1 MALST
6 KKALAQSLRNLLT
19 KRTLDKITV
28 KDIVEDCGVNRQTF
42 YYHFH
47 DVYDLL
53 EWIFEDMIET
63 MIADRGDEDN
73 WTIGM
78 DSIVA
83 KMLEE
88 RRLVLNAY
96 HSVSHEAVSRFIRQW
111 LKPYIVA
118 VVEQE
123 SAGMDVSQED
133 KDFVAELFTLG
144 STGFLTEWVESQ
156 LSESKLANLEKLKL
170 ALDGSARTLLAR
182 FDRKLNE

>member
-1 MALST
+1 MALDT
-6 KKALAQSLRNLLT
+6 KRALAQSLRNLLT

-47 DVYDLL
+47 DIYDLL

-63 MIADRGDEDN
+63 MVVQHTDRTD
-73 WTIGM
+73 WTSGI
-78 DSIVA
+78 DDLVT

-111 LKPYIVA
+111 LKPFIDQ
-118 VVEQE
+118 VVERE
-123 SAGMDVSQED
+123 SQGLIVSQED
-133 KDFVAELFTLG
+133 KEFVSELFTLG
-144 STGFLTEWVESQ
+144 TSGFLTEWIEHQ
-156 LSESKLANLEKLKL
+156 LSQEDLLKLEKIKT
-170 ALDGSARTLLAR
+170 ALNGSARILLTR
-182 FDRKLNE
+182 FQKAE

>member
-6 KKALAQSLRNLLT
+6 KKALAQSLRNLLA

-28 KDIVEDCGVNRQTF
+28 KDIVDDCGVNRQTF

-47 DVYDLL
+47 DIYDLL

-63 MIADRGDEDN
+63 MVPEQNEKVD
-73 WTIGM
+73 WTRCI
-78 DSIVA
+78 DTLVA

-111 LKPYIVA
+111 LKPFIA
-118 VVEQE
+118 DVVEQE
-123 SAGMDVSQED
+123 SQGMSVAQED
-133 KDFVAELFTLG
+133 KEFVAELFTMG
-144 STGFLTEWVESQ
+144 TTGFLTEWVENQ
-156 LSESKLANLEKLKL
+156 LSEEKLHNLEKIKM
-170 ALDGSARTLLAR
+170 ALDGSARLLLKR
-182 FDRKLNE
+182 FEQPQN

>member
-6 KKALAQSLRNLLT
+6 KKALAQSLRNLLM

-47 DVYDLL
+47 DIYDLL

-63 MIADRGDEDN
+63 MVAERSQCED
-73 WTIGM
+73 WTQGM
-78 DSIVA
+78 DSIVT

-96 HSVSHEAVSRFIRQW
+96 HSVSHEAVSQFIRQW
-111 LKPYIVA
+111 LKPFIVD
-118 VVEQE
+118 VIEKE
-123 SAGMDVSQED
+123 SEGMDVSSED
-133 KDFVAELFTLG
+133 KKFVAELFTLG
-144 STGFLTEWVESQ
+144 STGFLTEWVEDQ
-156 LSESKLANLEKLKL
+156 LSESHLKNLEKVKM
-170 ALDGSARTLLAR
+170 ALDGSARTILSR
-182 FDRKLNE
+182 FDRNRT